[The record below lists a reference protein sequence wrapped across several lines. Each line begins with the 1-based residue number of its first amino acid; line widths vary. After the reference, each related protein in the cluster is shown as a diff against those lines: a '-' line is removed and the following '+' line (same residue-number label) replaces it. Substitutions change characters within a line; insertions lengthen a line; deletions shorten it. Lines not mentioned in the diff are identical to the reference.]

1 MKERTA
7 IAVIQIFLYIPVFIL
22 GLILTFR
29 NGFSKKAGW
38 LYMVLLSICAYFV
51 IYRVCCACSWGLTHQ
66 LCLSPGLS
74 QSPGSTVV
82 HPT

>member
-7 IAVIQIFLYIPVFIL
+7 IAVIQIFLYIPIFVL

-38 LYMVLLSICAYFV
+38 LYMVLLSICAYAV
-51 IYRVCCACSWGLTHQ
+51 MPGIRCVCS
-66 LCLSPGLS
+66 
-74 QSPGSTVV
+74 
-82 HPT
+82 